1 MGKTAQELHT
11 GNAMNIVE
19 RAVAHLIPYARNP
32 RKNDASVDSV
42 AASIKEFGF
51 KQPIVVDAQG
61 VVVVGHT
68 RLKAAQKL
76 GLETVPVVV
85 AEDLTPEQIKA
96 YRILDNKVGEK
107 SEWDAELLQLELS
120 EIQLDL
126 KVFEVDFPFTP
137 DIAAEDWKEFDESA
151 AEDVPMTECPECGH
165 RFPK

>member
-1 MGKTAQELHT
+1 MK
-11 GNAMNIVE
+11 V
-19 RAVAHLIPYARNP
+19 VDVPVSDLIPYARNP

-51 KQPIVVDAQG
+51 KQPIVVDKDR
-61 VVVVGHT
+61 VVVAGHT

-76 GLETVPVVV
+76 GLDTVPVVF
-85 AEDLTPEQIKA
+85 ADDLTPEQIKA

-126 KVFEVDFPFTP
+126 VPFEVDFTLP
-137 DIAAEDWKEFDESA
+137 AELPTEEWKEFDESIA
-151 AEDVPMTECPECGH
+151 DDVPLIECPECGH
-165 RFPK
+165 KFPK

>member
-1 MGKTAQELHT
+1 MK
-11 GNAMNIVE
+11 V
-19 RAVAHLIPYARNP
+19 VDVPVSDLIPYARNP

-51 KQPIVVDAQG
+51 KQPIVVDKDR
-61 VVVVGHT
+61 VVVAGHT

-107 SEWDAELLQLELS
+107 SEWDAELLHLELS